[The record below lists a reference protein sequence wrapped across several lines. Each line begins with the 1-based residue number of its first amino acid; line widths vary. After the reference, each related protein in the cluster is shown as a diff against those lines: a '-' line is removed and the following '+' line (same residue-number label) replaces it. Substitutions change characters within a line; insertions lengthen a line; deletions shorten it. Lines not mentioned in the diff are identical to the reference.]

1 MKKDVKLLLLAAIVA
16 AQLLWLGINYYLR
29 GVELENAPALHLPCN
44 EYDPRDILR
53 GDYINIRLPLDIPL
67 DKAGV
72 SLYWGKE
79 LCNGLNT
86 YSVWETD
93 LSNSEGKSKYVPYTV
108 ENLLEPRAPQAPDAV
123 ELTTENKPTPLAV
136 FWRKGDD
143 GFHAISRVEAPGT
156 AADAPQDGELRCLMW
171 GRIINEIESPD
182 SGLHPRRRDTDIY
195 LKFRRHSWVDMR
207 YYVQEK
213 TGNLRRIWETELGH
227 EFDTFPA
234 HRIRYTIDLALREN
248 NIPAPRMLYLN
259 GIPYPQAVE
268 LIRAGTFPWLPEQ
281 DKQTK

>member
-29 GVELENAPALHLPCN
+29 GVELENAPTLHLACN

-53 GDYINIRLPLDIPL
+53 GDYINISIPLDIPL

-79 LCNGLNT
+79 LCNELNT

-93 LSNSEGKSKYVPYTV
+93 LTNSEGKSKYVPYTV
-108 ENLLEPRAPQAPDAV
+108 ENPLEPRAPQAPDAV
-123 ELTTENKPTPLAV
+123 ELTTGNKTKPLAV
-136 FWRKGDD
+136 FWRMGDD
-143 GFHAISRVEAPGT
+143 GFHYITRVEAPGT
-156 AADAPQDGELRCLMW
+156 AADAPQAGELRYLTWCC
-171 GRIINEIESPD
+171 INNHIERTAAS
-182 SGLHPRRRDTDIY
+182 LHPRCRDTH
-195 LKFRRHSWVDMR
+195 LSVQFRRYSWESIR

-213 TGNLRRIWETELGH
+213 TGDLRRIWETELGH
-227 EFDTFPA
+227 EFATFPA

-268 LIRAGTFPWLPEQ
+268 HIRAGTFPWLPEQ